1 MTALLTAIEYHLGE
15 RIETNA
21 DLAAEHPEWDMPRLV
36 AKLGVRQRCLAQ
48 AGETASDLA
57 VRAAEKLFASGAC
70 TPGEID
76 FILFCTQTPDHLL
89 PTTAC
94 ALQTRLGI
102 PTSAGALDF
111 NLGCSGYI
119 YGLSLARGLIE
130 SGQARAVLLLTGD
143 TYSRLI
149 NPADRNV
156 RLVFGDAAAATLIR
170 AEAPG
175 VTGAKM
181 TAFTFG
187 TDGTG
192 AENLI
197 VRNGGLRTRGCPVPG
212 GDFLEMNGGEIF
224 NFTLRV
230 VAPLVEEVLHR
241 AGLTLGAID
250 TVVHTRPMPTCS
262 PTSAKNSASP
272 RKNSPS
278 PSPIAAT
285 PSPPPSPS
293 PSANGARNRSGL
305 SESAPSSSAS
315 ASATR
320 GAAACSPDQTRRRAN
335 SSPPRHPHSSSSGLR
350 TCPCIAFTTC
360 V

>member
-15 RIETNA
+15 RLETNA
-21 DLAAEHPEWDMPRLV
+21 DLAAEHPEWDMARLV

-48 AGETASDLA
+48 PGETASDLA
-57 VRAAEKLFASGAC
+57 VRAAQKLFASGAC
-70 TPGEID
+70 TPDEID
-76 FILFCTQTPDHLL
+76 FLLFCTQTPDHLI

-94 ALQTRLGI
+94 SLQTRLGI
-102 PTSAGALDF
+102 PTHAGALDF

-119 YGLSLARGLIE
+119 YGLSLAKGLVE
-130 SGQARAVLLLTGD
+130 SGQARTVLLLTAD

-175 VTGAKM
+175 ITGAKM

-197 VRNGGLRTRGCPVPG
+197 VRNGGLRTRGCPAPG

-230 VAPLVEEVLHR
+230 VAPLVAEILRR
-241 AGLTLGAID
+241 AGTTLADVDGVVPHQANAYMLEHLREKLGVPPEKFAVTLAD
-250 TVVHTRPMPTCS
+250 CGNTVS
-262 PTSAKNSASP
+262 SSI
-272 RKNSPS
+272 
-278 PSPIAAT
+278 PIAL
-285 PSPPPSPS
+285 
-293 PSANGARNRSGL
+293 R
-305 SESAPSSSAS
+305 
-315 ASATR
+315 
-320 GAAACSPDQTRRRAN
+320 QWRAE
-335 SSPPRHPHSSSSGLR
+335 PQWFVEKR
-350 TCPCIAFTTC
+350 TLLLGFGVGYSWGGCLLG
-360 V
+360 